1 MDYDEPATKR
11 PADSH
16 SCEILVHLNKHLVK
30 GCATADEH
38 LAVGWRARQGRAPD
52 AKLHDRIHRRN
63 GPKSVRTNGAPP
75 EADGVADDG
84 HTALD
89 AGEPESEGLTIVK
102 TKQFAVKPMDVEE
115 AALQMELLD
124 HDFFLDTEDPVQV
137 AFDVRQ
143 GSRLGMIEAAWL
155 NRRTWTTS
163 TTMQW
168 TRRRYAPSSRTITL
182 FRHGLEQAL
191 AAEPGIEVVGAAVDG
206 IAATEQALALTPDV
220 VLMDVRMPGRT
231 GVEAA
236 EQILDA
242 RPDAKIVMLTGSDDE
257 QDLFAAVRA
266 GAAGYLL
273 KEVSMEE
280 VAGAVRAAY
289 RGEGLVAPSLVANL
303 LREFTALSRRIEDDD
318 ASGGE
323 PKLTDREVEVLRLVA
338 RGMSNKEIAGQLVI
352 AENTVK
358 NHVRNILEKLRLRS
372 RTEAAMCAREARGPA
387 AHVRIGTDPPRSSR
401 PCHPRP
407 PRQGPDPLRHPRYTR
422 IPHERLP
429 EASPRW

>member
-1 MDYDEPATKR
+1 VD
-11 PADSH
+11 
-16 SCEILVHLNKHLVK
+16 N
-30 GCATADEH
+30 EH
-38 LAVGWRARQGRAPD
+38 DNAV
-52 AKLHDRIHRRN
+52 N
-63 GPKSVRTNGAPP
+63 
-75 EADGVADDG
+75 EAQIRVLIADD
-84 HTALD
+84 HA
-89 AGEPESEGLTIVK
+89 
-102 TKQFAVKPMDVEE
+102 
-115 AALQMELLD
+115 
-124 HDFFLDTEDPVQV
+124 
-137 AFDVRQ
+137 
-143 GSRLGMIEAAWL
+143 
-155 NRRTWTTS
+155 
-163 TTMQW
+163 
-168 TRRRYAPSSRTITL
+168 L

-206 IAATEQALALTPDV
+206 IAATEQALALDPDV

-273 KEVSMEE
+273 KEVSIDE

-303 LREFTALSRRIEDDD
+303 LREFTVLSRRIEDDD

-372 RTEAAMCAREARGPA
+372 RTEAAMYAVREKL
-387 AHVRIGTDPPRSSR
+387 I
-401 PCHPRP
+401 
-407 PRQGPDPLRHPRYTR
+407 
-422 IPHERLP
+422 
-429 EASPRW
+429 EAS